1 MGLLS
6 LVGMVGASASVASS
20 GFLAYTNIS
29 NKARRR
35 REEEG
40 ESAKFELRRTK
51 AEDKATA
58 SVLANIQERDEVRK
72 IEGSMGREEDMEILA
87 SKWVAFLNNFVI
99 LQHIQGEQQLAL
111 DTYSEFKH
119 VIPVPV
125 IDIYRGRHRPR
136 IQKNELDNIRRKLR
150 KSGSFKVG
158 QFWSY
163 IPTIE
168 QNNIEYIRRME
179 EDINQK
185 YRFKQVWKSSVDM
198 PWKKQDFGD
207 PLGVYDKLKKKHIAF
222 TRQEFIEVLDICKCY
237 ADKTSGMR
245 DFYSLGDKDRLERMH
260 LLLGECGG
268 SRSPFF
274 RPLIYHLNWAV
285 YHNEDLKGKF
295 FGTPEHGLNFST
307 ESLTYFIS
315 ATDSMDS
322 DGNCSMKKWAKNYKR
337 RSFFHDKWAGL
348 DPSFDNL
355 ALAQKFVVDRK
366 KDDPKVCCLEYQ
378 NIKPLEVKINGKVYD
393 APLDRAVIPLPC
405 REAEEMKIDVK
416 YRPFRMMADR
426 PFDKFYNCEYG
437 SEERCASIKETEVQ
451 RGEWTEQNE
460 KIKKKTKPVVRKPKP
475 VPCKVGEKSGKKISV
490 GGKSIDT
497 CDSADSKVTL
507 KDNLIEISREEFN
520 GIKND
525 ADRRRSSSKYYKVN
539 RDPSVCL
546 GRSLDT
552 FSYEAHSDQKY
563 QELNLTEGT
572 SCIEYTNV
580 DWDKRSENVTKCAE
594 CGNDDSCKCQ
604 LQLKNGTGVF
614 NFKPDEV
621 RVTKKQYDRNKEF
634 PLHEQENL
642 SKQHVS
648 KDEYDRL
655 PFYEKGM
662 VTWEYYYLEDG
673 EAEISRQEYDSGYAK
688 IRKGEYDALPDSERE
703 RRSDGYY
710 MILEG
715 KKRLEGQKFYR
726 TKTIRNP
733 ITKEEYDSYS
743 GSASYKRV
751 PTYYKSNKDIFSIAW
766 KPIHF
771 PYKNI

>member
-6 LVGMVGASASVASS
+6 LVGTVGASASVASS

-35 REEEG
+35 REEEE
-40 ESAKFELRRTK
+40 ESAKFELRRKK
-51 AEDKATA
+51 AEDKAAA
-58 SVLANIQERDEVRK
+58 SVFANIRERDEVRK
-72 IEGSMGREEDMEILA
+72 IEGSIGQEENVDILA

-99 LQHIQGEQQLAL
+99 LQHIQGEQRLAL
-111 DTYSEFKH
+111 DTYSKFKH

-125 IDIYRGRHRPR
+125 VDIYRGRHRPR

-158 QFWSY
+158 EFWSF
-163 IPTIE
+163 IPTIK
-168 QNNIEYIRRME
+168 QNNIEYIRRRE

-185 YRFKQVWKSSVDM
+185 YRFKQEWKSTGDM
-198 PWKKQDFGD
+198 PWKKQSFGD
-207 PLGVYDKLKKKHIAF
+207 PLGVYEKLKKNHIAF
-222 TRQEFIEVLDICKCY
+222 TRAEFIEVLDICKCY

-245 DFYSLGDKDRLERMH
+245 DFYSLGDKERLERMH

-295 FGTPEHGLNFST
+295 FGTPELNFGKET
-307 ESLTYFIS
+307 LTYFIS
-315 ATDSMDS
+315 ATDSMDQ
-322 DGNCSMKKWAKNYKR
+322 DGKCSMKKWAKDYKMR
-337 RSFFHDKWAGL
+337 GFFADNDPGL
-348 DPSFDNL
+348 DPREHRQRF
-355 ALAQKFVVDRK
+355 AVDK
-366 KDDPKVCCLEYQ
+366 KRDDPKVCCLEYQ

-405 REAEEMKIDVK
+405 RADEEMKIDVK

-437 SEERCASIKETEVQ
+437 SEERCASIKETKVQ
-451 RGEWTEQNE
+451 RGEVTEQNE
-460 KIKKKTKPVVRKPKP
+460 NIKKKVKPVAPKP
-475 VPCKVGEKSGKKISV
+475 PKPIPCKAGEKSGKLITI
-490 GGKSIDT
+490 GGKIIDT
-497 CDSADSKVTL
+497 CDSAESKVTL

-520 GIKND
+520 GIKNV
-525 ADRRRSSSKYYKVN
+525 ADRRRSSGKYYRVN
-539 RDPSVCL
+539 RDPNRCL
-546 GRSLDT
+546 GRSLNT
-552 FSYEAHSDQKY
+552 FSYNTRDQKY
-563 QELNLTEGT
+563 QVLNLTNDT

-580 DWDKRSENVTKCAE
+580 DWDERSENVTKCAE
-594 CGNDDSCKCQ
+594 CAYSDNPDSCECR
-604 LQLKNGTGVF
+604 LRLKNGTGVF
-614 NFKPDEV
+614 NLEPHEI
-621 RVTKKQYDRNKEF
+621 RVTKKQYERNKEF

-655 PFYEKGM
+655 PLHEKGM
-662 VTWEYYYLEDG
+662 VTWEYYYLEDD

-688 IRKGEYDALPDSERE
+688 IRKAEYDFLPDSERE

-726 TKTIRNP
+726 RITIRNP

-751 PTYYKSNKDIFSIAW
+751 PTYYKSNKDMFSIAW